1 MIDNRQ
7 TFSDHE
13 ILLTGSSGFL
23 GKVVLGLLV
32 DRYPD
37 LKHIHLLVRSRH
49 DLAAPERFEREVL
62 GSPALR
68 PVLAEARERHGDEW
82 LRRKITVWA
91 GDVGLPSLGLEPHT
105 LERLAGRVSL
115 IINCAG
121 RVDFFP
127 PFDDSLRSNV
137 DGVEQLIALG
147 RRLGS
152 RLLHVSTCF
161 VCGQADG
168 LIEETEPILGF
179 YPHRQGPADHS
190 FRAAEEL
197 RYVRERIAE
206 IYRSAGEKDDPDGS
220 GRRPRE
226 LARRLIAL
234 GRQRADRWG
243 WVNTYTYAKSL
254 GEQVLAAETSLP
266 WTIVRPAIIESALE
280 FPFPGWIEGGRTAAP
295 LVLMALG
302 GMKEW
307 PLRRDA
313 ALEVIPVDQ
322 VGAAILVI
330 GALLLNGR
338 HEPVYQLASADVNPI
353 RLERLARLLRAEARK
368 FARNREPR
376 GRRPLIHRL
385 VSRSSGGRRLRF
397 LSAAEVHARHLRF
410 ERRIARMEELINGM
424 HDLLKTLR
432 LPGHDALAG
441 WTSSLRTLGLQSSFR
456 QQTLEHYLPFVL
468 HNRFMFE
475 CENIRAA
482 YQLITPEDRRRLPWA
497 PEKID
502 WERYWTRNQVLGIR
516 KWVQPEA
523 VKEWSFQI

>member
-1 MIDNRQ
+1 MIDVLE
-7 TFSDHE
+7 TFRENE

-32 DRYPD
+32 DRYPEF
-37 LKHIHLLVRSRH
+37 KHVHLLVRPKR
-49 DLAAPERFEREVL
+49 DLATRERFDREVL

-68 PVLAEARERHGDEW
+68 PVLAQARERHGDGW

-91 GDVGLPSLGLEPHT
+91 GDLGLPSLGLAAHDLDSLT
-105 LERLAGRVSL
+105 DRISL

-127 PFDDSLRSNV
+127 PFDDSLRANV

-147 RRLGS
+147 RRLGA

-190 FRAAEEL
+190 FRAPEEL
-197 RYVRERIAE
+197 RYARERIAE
-206 IYRSAGEKDDPDGS
+206 IYRSAGEKDDPAGS
-220 GRRPRE
+220 GRHPRE
-226 LARRLIAL
+226 LTRRLTAL
-234 GRQRADRWG
+234 GRQRAVHWG

-254 GEQVLAAETSLP
+254 GEQVLAAETGLP
-266 WTIVRPAIIESALE
+266 WTIVRPAIIESAIE

-302 GMKEW
+302 GLKEW

-313 ALEVIPVDQ
+313 ALEVVPVDH
-322 VGAAILVI
+322 VAAAILVA
-330 GALLLNGR
+330 GALLLHGR

-353 RLERLARLLRAEARK
+353 HLEHLARLLRAEARK
-368 FARNREPR
+368 LGRNGEPR
-376 GRRPLIHRL
+376 AKRPLIHRL
-385 VSRSSGGRRLRF
+385 VGHGSRGRRLRF
-397 LSAAEVHARHLRF
+397 LSAAEAQARHARL
-410 ERRIARMEELINGM
+410 ERRIARMQGM
-424 HDLLKTLR
+424 ISGMRGLLKTLR
-432 LPGHDALAG
+432 LPGHDALDG
-441 WTSSLRTLGLQSSFR
+441 WNASLRALGLQSSFR
-456 QQTLEHYLPFVL
+456 LQTLEHYLPFVL
-468 HNRFMFE
+468 HNRFVFE
-475 CENIRAA
+475 CESIRAA
-482 YQLITPEDRRRLPWA
+482 YQLITPEDRLRLPWA

>member
-1 MIDNRQ
+1 MIDIRR
-7 TFSDHE
+7 TFHDHE

-32 DRYPD
+32 DRYPE
-37 LKHIHLLVRSRH
+37 LKHVHLLVRPKR
-49 DLAAPERFEREVL
+49 DVAAPERFEREVL

-68 PVLAEARERHGDEW
+68 PLLAEARERHGDEW

-91 GDVGLPSLGLEPHT
+91 GDVGLPSLGLAPHS
-105 LERLAGRVSL
+105 LDRLTGRVSL

-127 PFDDSLRSNV
+127 PFDDSLRANV

-147 RRLGS
+147 RRLGA

-179 YPHRQGPADHS
+179 YPHRQGSDDHS
-190 FRAAEEL
+190 FHAAEEL
-197 RYVRERIAE
+197 RYARERIAE
-206 IYRSAGEKDDPDGS
+206 IYRSAGEKDDSTGL
-220 GRRPRE
+220 RPRE
-226 LARRLIAL
+226 LTRRLITL

-254 GEQVLAAETSLP
+254 GEQVLAAETGLP
-266 WTIVRPAIIESALE
+266 WTIVRPAIIESAIE

-307 PLRRDA
+307 PMRRDA
-313 ALEVIPVDQ
+313 ALEVVPVDH
-322 VGAAILVI
+322 VAAAILVI
-330 GALLLNGR
+330 GALLLHGR

-368 FARNREPR
+368 LGRNGEARA
-376 GRRPLIHRL
+376 RRPLIQRL
-385 VSRSSGGRRLRF
+385 VSRGSRGRRLRF
-397 LSAAEVHARHLRF
+397 LSAAEAHTRHARL
-410 ERRIARMEELINGM
+410 ERRIARMQGLIEGM
-424 HDLLKTLR
+424 RDLLQTLR

-441 WTSSLRTLGLQSSFR
+441 WNSSLRTLGLQSSFR

-482 YQLITPEDRRRLPWA
+482 CQLITPEDRVRLPWA